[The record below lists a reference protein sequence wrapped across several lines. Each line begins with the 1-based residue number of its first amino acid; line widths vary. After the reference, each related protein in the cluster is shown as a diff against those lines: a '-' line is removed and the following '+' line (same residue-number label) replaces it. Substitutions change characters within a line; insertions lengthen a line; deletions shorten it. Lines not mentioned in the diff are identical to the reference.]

1 MSKLKIKGAE
11 ILNLANE
18 PTNMHQ
24 VHLKSRVS
32 WTTVHKYLTGEALKS
47 IDTEALLSILI
58 NGLGLT
64 WSQVRELKIGDIL
77 EIVD

>member
-11 ILNLANE
+11 VLSLASE

-32 WTTVHKYLTGEALKS
+32 WSTVHKYLAGEALKS

-58 NGLGLT
+58 HGLGLT
-64 WSQVRELKIGDIL
+64 WDQVREIKIGEIL